1 MHPSRLRPARHTR
14 LREALRDLLTETG
27 GAFAYLDKGTMA
39 RRVHRV
45 LLGAAVHA
53 VPAANRDAAS

>member
-1 MHPSRLRPARHTR
+1 MGVRRRRGRHGQGSPELERQAT
-14 LREALRDLLTETG
+14 EA

-45 LLGAAVHA
+45 LLAAAVHA
-53 VPAANRDAAS
+53 VLAANTGQRG

>member
-1 MHPSRLRPARHTR
+1 VGADELSASRATRPPPGVALARV
-14 LREALRDLLTETG
+14 A

-53 VPAANRDAAS
+53 VLAANAGRD

>member
-1 MHPSRLRPARHTR
+1 
-14 LREALRDLLTETG
+14 
-27 GAFAYLDKGTMA
+27 MA

-53 VPAANRDAAS
+53 VLAANHGGSGPGATAS

>member
-1 MHPSRLRPARHTR
+1 MKA
-14 LREALRDLLTETG
+14 REA

-45 LLGAAVHA
+45 LLGVAVHA
-53 VPAANRDAAS
+53 VLAGREAGPVS